1 MRDPSGRR
9 VILAT
14 CRLLIG
20 RQRVH
25 QYPAG
30 PQSDWSPAVGRQS
43 FPARG
48 QIVVDS
54 YSVEFCRMLDH
65 TVIHDPVNRTVIAG
79 VSNVTLTIF

>member
-25 QYPAG
+25 QYLKHIHQLERP
-30 PQSDWSPAVGRQS
+30 P
-43 FPARG
+43 
-48 QIVVDS
+48 S
-54 YSVEFCRMLDH
+54 Y
-65 TVIHDPVNRTVIAG
+65 P
-79 VSNVTLTIF
+79 NVTAACVTGTANLGR